1 MMVVSLLVPANE
13 KFVMDL
19 SYDRLLAQ
27 IRHEIAKF
35 FLIHTSYFGRFGPN
49 KIRLK

>member
-1 MMVVSLLVPANE
+1 MQEPTISGFLH
-13 KFVMDL
+13 MDL